1 MSDGSS
7 DVCSSDLQGVV
18 PDAEVREVSDRG
30 GAAVVVFVI
39 VVELAAVCGGA
50 ASESAAVLVAGL
62 EEPLLVDRGGVSVD
76 VEDGAGDRVAHHP
89 IPSRRVTGEPAGG
102 VGVDGDLSVESRSGV
117 GGSGERGDRDGD
129 LHVRADRGQPSRA
142 AVGDRVDRGR
152 AGAAQAGNTKGGDLS
167 QYRK

>member
-89 IPSRRVTGEPAGG
+89 ITSRR
-102 VGVDGDLSVESRSGV
+102 DRKSVVEGKRVYS
-117 GGSGERGDRDGD
+117 
-129 LHVRADRGQPSRA
+129 
-142 AVGDRVDRGR
+142 RVDL
-152 AGAAQAGNTKGGDLS
+152 GG
-167 QYRK
+167 